1 MKQPFSE
8 RISRHFAV
16 AAAAGLLAA
25 WAAFGSPVA
34 RAEVTS
40 LTLHDPGRSEVTNPD
55 AALAIAR
62 RRMEA
67 HDVLAAVGG
76 LERYL
81 SVYPQE
87 LVVRRFLGD
96 VYFRLGDL
104 QRAEATYRE
113 IVENYPFDSE
123 AHHRLGMLDLLEQ
136 HLDAAIHEFGASLP
150 ESIGDLVMAHE
161 RKGDLD
167 EFERSLQVQ
176 ATGRPGD
183 ADVQYEM
190 AQTYDDLRLP
200 YDAVTY
206 FQRALTIY
214 PTSVDFLN
222 GMAVAQMEIH
232 DAAAAE
238 QTFARCLHYDPDSY
252 ACRNDLGSLYIDQ
265 KRYDDAA
272 RELNRAHELA
282 PEGPEALVNLGYL
295 ADARGDR
302 RGALAYYAAAIDAWP
317 YSPDAYVDLSY
328 DDVQQGMIDQA
339 EAVLLR
345 GLTVAPKDARIHY
358 LLGVVD
364 EVRGKRA
371 EAVAEFRS
379 AEQSLDPEIAI
390 SARESISDIE
400 GSTNAGGPPARPPR

>member
-1 MKQPFSE
+1 VKQHFSE
-8 RISRHFAV
+8 RISRHLAA

-25 WAAFGSPVA
+25 WPVLGPLA
-34 RAEVTS
+34 GRAEVTS

-62 RRMEA
+62 RRLLA
-67 HDVLAAVGG
+67 HDVLSAVGG

-96 VYFRLGDL
+96 VYFRVGDF

-113 IVENYPFDSE
+113 IVEGYPFDSE
-123 AHHRLGMLDLLEQ
+123 AHHRLGMLDILEQ
-136 HLDAAIHEFGASLP
+136 RLDAAIREFGASLP
-150 ESIGDLVMAHE
+150 ESIDDLVMAHE

-167 EFERSLQVQ
+167 QFERSLQRR
-176 ATGRPGD
+176 AASRPGD

-190 AQTYDDLRLP
+190 AETYGDLRLP

-206 FQRALTIY
+206 FHRALAIY
-214 PTSVDFLN
+214 PTSIDFLN
-222 GMAVAQMEIH
+222 GMAVAQMQIH
-232 DAAAAE
+232 DDAAAE

-265 KRYDDAA
+265 KRYDAAA

-295 ADARGDR
+295 ADERGNR
-302 RGALAYYAAAIDAWP
+302 RDAVAYYDQAIDAWP
-317 YSPDAYVDLSY
+317 YSSDAYVDLSF

-339 EAVLLR
+339 DAVLLK
-345 GLTVAPKDARIHY
+345 GLTVAPDDTRIHY

-371 EAVAEFRS
+371 EAVVEFRS
-379 AEQSLDPEIAI
+379 AEQSLIPEIAV
-390 SARESISDIE
+390 SARESISEIE
-400 GSTNAGGPPARPPR
+400 GSTNAGGPPVRPPR